1 MNPNLQCVNCGL
13 NTYQSTQNLLLP
25 NQNLRQMS
33 GATILDNMEVE
44 AKNLVTQYKKS
55 HQNFT
60 NSFNQPKETEE
71 IVYAN
76 NINGPYGSYSYGSI
90 NSQEGFSEPPM
101 NAYNSANFRQQQN
114 LYAYENANETKQ
126 VPYHRQSMNQNNI
139 PFPHKYGQYT
149 PFNTNYTNMNGVNE
163 TNSEA
168 DFYGYPGR
176 TVRGRPRG
184 TPRITPKQQISNNVI
199 PRSNFA
205 FGNNF
210 NRKTANYHF
219 EQPQQW

>member
-13 NTYQSTQNLLLP
+13 NTYQPQNLLLP

-33 GATILDNMEVE
+33 GAAILDNMEVE

-55 HQNFT
+55 HQNYVK
-60 NSFNQPKETEE
+60 SFNQPKEAEE
-71 IVYAN
+71 VIYAN
-76 NINGPYGSYSYGSI
+76 NMNGPYGSYSYGPI
-90 NSQEGFSEPPM
+90 ETQEAFYQPPM
-101 NAYNSANFRQQQN
+101 NAYNSANFRQQN
-114 LYAYENANETKQ
+114 LYAYEGTPETRQ

-139 PFPHKYGQYT
+139 PSQSKYGPHT
-149 PFNTNYTNMNGVNE
+149 PFNMGNNNMNSVNE
-163 TNSEA
+163 YRSEA

-176 TVRGRPRG
+176 AVRGKPRSA
-184 TPRITPKQQISNNVI
+184 PKQNISNNVL
-199 PRSNFA
+199 PRNNFA

-210 NRKTANYHF
+210 NRKTANYQF